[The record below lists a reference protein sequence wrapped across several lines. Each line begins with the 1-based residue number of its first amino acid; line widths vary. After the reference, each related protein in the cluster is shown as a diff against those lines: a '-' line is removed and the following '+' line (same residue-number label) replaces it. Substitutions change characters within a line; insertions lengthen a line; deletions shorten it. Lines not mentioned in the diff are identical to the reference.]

1 MGQNKKSKTARDITR
16 MLISRQTISIPPHAV
31 FPDALEA
38 GIRACRDLMYRL
50 PMNWRIHSGSAMP
63 YWMDIRLHP
72 HLLTVAGAAQALLG
86 ISEKN
91 PNIQSIT

>member
-50 PMNWRIHSGSAMP
+50 PMNWRIHSGFAMP
-63 YWMDIRLHP
+63 YWMDIRYTHTCLPLRGQPRHC
-72 HLLTVAGAAQALLG
+72 
-86 ISEKN
+86 
-91 PNIQSIT
+91 